1 MWISVGLE
9 VLRQSFL
16 VRLRRTV
23 VVEEENS
30 CTVGPEHNWVIF
42 GMMLG
47 NRWKGKLRGGLLL
60 NTHTHTHT
68 HIYTHTIPGAQVGV
82 LNTISVVSFGLLPH
96 TARNSTLPTK
106 LFTPPFPS
114 FHALVCFN
122 PIQTF
127 SSASGPPY
135 LKSFVLPYTPLS
147 FW

>member
-1 MWISVGLE
+1 MGLE

-60 NTHTHTHT
+60 NTHTHTQA
-68 HIYTHTIPGAQVGV
+68 HIYTHNSWGPGGGAQHHICGEFWP
-82 LNTISVVSFGLLPH
+82 TSPH
-96 TARNSTLPTK
+96 CQEFNS
-106 LFTPPFPS
+106 S
-114 FHALVCFN
+114 D
-122 PIQTF
+122 
-127 SSASGPPY
+127 
-135 LKSFVLPYTPLS
+135 
-147 FW
+147 